1 MRAPFYI
8 LVLFIL
14 PVVKSS
20 AQQNE
25 AKKIESYYFKKLYR
39 INDSVYRSEQPLKK
53 GFRELE
59 TMGIKTILNL
69 RRLRDDTRKAKGTGL
84 HLEHLRLKSGEIT
97 EQDIIEA
104 LRLLKDAEK
113 PVLIHCWHGSD
124 RTGVVT
130 AAYRIIFENWPK
142 EKAIKEFMLP
152 EFGYHRNWYPNLLE
166 LLDQLNVSR
175 IKKELGI

>member
-1 MRAPFYI
+1 MRTACYTFLLS
-8 LVLFIL
+8 LVCTVNLY
-14 PVVKSS
+14 

-25 AKKIESYYFKKLYR
+25 ARKIESDYFKKLYR
-39 INDSVYRSEQPLKK
+39 INDSVFRSEQPRKK

-59 TMGIKTILNL
+59 TMGVKTILNL
-69 RRLRDDTRKAKGTGL
+69 RRLKDDTRKAKGTEL

-104 LRLLKDAEK
+104 LRLLKEAEK

-142 EKAIKEFMLP
+142 EKAIEEFTRP
-152 EFGYHRNWYPNLLE
+152 EFGYHKNWYPNLLE
-166 LLDQLNVSR
+166 LLKQMDVSH